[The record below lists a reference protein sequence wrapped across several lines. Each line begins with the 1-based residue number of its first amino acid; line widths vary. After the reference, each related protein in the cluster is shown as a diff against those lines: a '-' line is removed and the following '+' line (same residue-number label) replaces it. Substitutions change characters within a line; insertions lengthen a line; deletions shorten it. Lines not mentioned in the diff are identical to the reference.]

1 MDLTKDSA
9 NKITCIN
16 DSKVVRVPANVFAQ
30 GDMLMMFN
38 NSDDVIT
45 LESLVA
51 ETFRSGNRTPICELD
66 WPPRA
71 IVNVVFIQDN
81 LAVVTVEDC

>member
-1 MDLTKDSA
+1 MDLTKDNA

-16 DSKVVRVPANVFAQ
+16 DSRVVMIPVNVFAQ

-45 LESLVA
+45 LESFVGK
-51 ETFRSGNRTPICELD
+51 TFRSGSRTPILKLD

>member
-1 MDLTKDSA
+1 MDLTKDNA

-16 DSKVVRVPANVFAQ
+16 NSSAVKIPANVFAQ

-38 NSDDVIT
+38 NSDEIIT
-45 LESLVA
+45 LESFVDK
-51 ETFRSGNRTPICELD
+51 TFRSGSITPILKLD

-71 IVNVVFIQDN
+71 IVNVIFIQDN

>member
-1 MDLTKDSA
+1 MDLTKDNA
-9 NKITCIN
+9 NKITCVN
-16 DSKVVRVPANVFAQ
+16 NSSAVKVPANVFAQ

-38 NSDDVIT
+38 NSDEIIT
-45 LESLVA
+45 LESFVDK
-51 ETFRSGNRTPICELD
+51 TFRSGSITPILKLD

-71 IVNVVFIQDN
+71 IVNVIFIQDN

>member
-1 MDLTKDSA
+1 
-9 NKITCIN
+9 
-16 DSKVVRVPANVFAQ
+16 
-30 GDMLMMFN
+30 MLMMFN
-38 NSDDVIT
+38 NSDEIIT
-45 LESLVA
+45 LESSVDK
-51 ETFRSGNRTPICELD
+51 TFRSGSITPILKLD

>member
-1 MDLTKDSA
+1 MDLTKDNA

-16 DSKVVRVPANVFAQ
+16 ESKVVSIPAAIFSQ

-38 NSDDVIT
+38 NSDEFIT
-45 LESLVA
+45 LESQHIK
-51 ETFRSGNRTPICELD
+51 TYISGRRQTQTMIE

-71 IVNVVFIQDN
+71 LVNVVFIQDD
-81 LAVVTVEDC
+81 LAVVKVEI